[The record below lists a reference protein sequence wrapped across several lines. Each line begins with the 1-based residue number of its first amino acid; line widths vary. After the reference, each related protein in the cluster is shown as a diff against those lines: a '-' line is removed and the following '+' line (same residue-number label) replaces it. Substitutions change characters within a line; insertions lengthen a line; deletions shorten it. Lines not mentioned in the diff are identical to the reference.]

1 MSMPRPQSLQRAK
14 ARFTGKERRKL
25 WWPPRVICEAPL
37 AMAAE
42 SGNPDLCSY
51 LIKCGAALTTVT
63 SIKVSTPLLYTTEKD
78 TSELV
83 HTLLLGGADSHQR
96 GTLPDRQTPST
107 QLLLATEKRRAADF
121 HRLIA
126 AGARV
131 NDQDDEGFSPLHMA
145 AASRWHNEHDTI
157 VDEAS
162 KGDTDLLRSL
172 IQKHNCD
179 VNSPNL
185 FNGSRPIH
193 SAASGGTV
201 NHIRILLDAGAD
213 VNARNN
219 SGRTP
224 LHWAAERGS

>member
-1 MSMPRPQSLQRAK
+1 
-14 ARFTGKERRKL
+14 
-25 WWPPRVICEAPL
+25 
-37 AMAAE
+37 MAAE
-42 SGNPDLCSY
+42 SSNPDLCSY
-51 LIKCGAALTTVT
+51 LVKCGAALTAVT
-63 SIKVSTPLLYTTEKD
+63 SIKVHTPLLYATEKD
-78 TSELV
+78 MSELV

-126 AGARV
+126 AGARA

-145 AASRWHNEHDTI
+145 AASRWHSEHDTI

-172 IQKHNCD
+172 IQKDNCD
-179 VNSPNL
+179 VNSPNP

-193 SAASGGTV
+193 SAASGGTGDHV
-201 NHIRILLDAGAD
+201 RILLDAGAD

-224 LHWAAERGS
+224 LHWAAKRGS